1 MRYSICGFVVAF
13 LLTVVSLGSAS
24 ASVITIRLEAP
35 PMPISGALY
44 RVETKTTTTLGRNF
58 SGFSFEGFDLDGDK
72 LLETNEVTSF
82 SGTTVDPD
90 LSGDTLFDVLE
101 QVTFDLDAV
110 EFVVQIVFA
119 NSVSGN
125 VLGFAAGAT
134 GQFDEAAMPQ
144 LTVISQPVAE
154 VPAPAA
160 LGLIALG
167 LATLGWTQ
175 RRRQF
180 DIRSRRS
187 GDRQAAL

>member
-1 MRYSICGFVVAF
+1 MRYSRGFVVAF
-13 LLTVVSLGSAS
+13 LLTVVSFGSAS
-24 ASVITIRLEAP
+24 ASVITIRVEAP
-35 PMPISGALY
+35 PGPIFGALY

-58 SGFSFEGFDLDGDK
+58 SGFSFEGLDLDGDK

-101 QVTFDLDAV
+101 QVTFDLDTV

-125 VLGFAAGAT
+125 VLGFAAAAT

-144 LTVISQPVAE
+144 LTVIPQPVAE

-167 LATLGWTQ
+167 LATLGWT
-175 RRRQF
+175 RRGRQF

-187 GDRQAAL
+187 GDRQAAH